1 MMNRKFKVLLKD
13 TVIFGLGNIGSKI
26 ILFFLVPLYTNYLTT
41 EEYGLADLVYTMS
54 QLIYPVVSIVIYEAV
69 IRFGLMTDQKQEEVL
84 KAGIVVGLLGAILTV
99 AATPLLNLYSPV
111 SPWKWYLC
119 IYVILVYTSY
129 IVNSYLKVKNKNKQY
144 ALISI
149 AQTFCLALSNIVLL
163 AAFHVGIKGYLIS
176 NIIAVSVSVVL
187 SAFSGDALKD
197 FFRARINRKLLLEM
211 VKFSAPLI
219 LNTISWWIILS
230 SDKFM
235 IEAMVS
241 ESALGIY
248 TVAAKIPALI
258 NALIYIFAQ
267 AWNLSSIREMDST
280 NDVAFYSKVF
290 QGYTFLTFGAC
301 VTLTAIIK
309 PFMIVYVGKSFHDA
323 WVYVPIL
330 LASSVFSSISTYY
343 NELYSALKK
352 SVNSMLTAFLAAGI
366 NIIVNYIFILKL
378 GIWGAVIGTI
388 IATAVL
394 AFIRMADVGRAVK
407 IEIDYLHFFA
417 NCAIILIQGIM
428 VSLDYHIAMVSII
441 SIMLFALLNYKT
453 LFDVLHAMKGK
464 A

>member
-26 ILFFLVPLYTNYLTT
+26 ILFFLVPLYTYYLTT

-187 SAFSGDALKD
+187 SAFSGDALRD
-197 FFRARINRKLLLEM
+197 FFRARINWKLLLEM

-235 IEAMVS
+235 IETMVG

-267 AWNLSSIREMDST
+267 AWNLSSIREMDSS
-280 NDVAFYSKVF
+280 NDVVFYSKVF
-290 QGYTFLTFGAC
+290 QGYTFLTFGVC
-301 VTLTAIIK
+301 VALTAIIK
-309 PFMIVYVGKSFHDA
+309 PFMVIYVGKSFHDA
-323 WVYVPIL
+323 WIYVPIL

-366 NIIVNYIFILKL
+366 NLIVNYIFILKL

-394 AFIRMADVGRAVK
+394 AFVRMADVGRAVK
-407 IEIDYLHFFA
+407 IEIDYLRFFA
-417 NCAIILIQGIM
+417 NCAIILAQGIM
-428 VSLDYHIAMVSII
+428 VSFDYHIAVVSLI
-441 SIMLFALLNYKT
+441 SIVLFVLLNYKT
-453 LFDVLHAMKGK
+453 LFDVLHVMKGK

>member
-1 MMNRKFKVLLKD
+1 MNRKFKVLLED
-13 TVIFGLGNIGSKI
+13 TAIFGLGNIGSKL

-119 IYVILVYTSY
+119 IYVILIYTSY

-149 AQTFCLALSNIVLL
+149 AQTFCLALSNVVLL
-163 AAFHVGIKGYLIS
+163 AVFHVGIKGYLIS
-176 NIIAVSVSVVL
+176 NIIAVSISVVL
-187 SAFSGDALKD
+187 SVFSGDALRD
-197 FFRARINRKLLLEM
+197 FFRARLNRKLLLEM

-230 SDKFM
+230 SDKLM

-309 PFMIVYVGKSFHDA
+309 PFMAIYVGKSFHDA
-323 WVYVPIL
+323 WSYVPIL

-366 NIIVNYIFILKL
+366 NIIVNYIFILQL

-388 IATAVL
+388 VATIVL
-394 AFIRMADVGRAVK
+394 AFIRMADVGRTVK
-407 IEIDYLHFFA
+407 IEIDYLRFFS
-417 NCAIILIQGIM
+417 NCAIILVQGIM
-428 VSLDYHIAMVSII
+428 VSLDYHIVMASLI
-441 SIMLFALLNYKT
+441 SIVLFALLNYKT
-453 LFDVLHAMKGK
+453 LFDVLHVMKSK